1 MRRKHRFKG
10 ALDSYFEE
18 LKQTAGYQSR
28 DLIVLHP
35 EIPNLSTL
43 LAKFDATHYHTDA
56 EVRYI
61 IAGDGVFSL
70 TTLLKTMKTLLKKS
84 ALLLALPISVLAS
97 FSLRASADSTAGI
110 ILSTKCRGGYNI
122 NIWQNHTSG
131 KLLYRATSP
140 NGNLSLDGGT
150 SQATEG
156 VRVYK
161 FRNGNYE
168 YWVWDGTLDN
178 PQAGTLEVYKNNR
191 ILMQQACTK
200 N

>member
-1 MRRKHRFKG
+1 
-10 ALDSYFEE
+10 
-18 LKQTAGYQSR
+18 
-28 DLIVLHP
+28 
-35 EIPNLSTL
+35 
-43 LAKFDATHYHTDA
+43 
-56 EVRYI
+56 
-61 IAGDGVFSL
+61 
-70 TTLLKTMKTLLKKS
+70 MKTLLKRA
-84 ALLLALPISVLAS
+84 ALLLTLPISVLVT

-110 ILSTKCRGGYNI
+110 ILSTRCQGGYNI
-122 NIWQNHTSG
+122 NIWQTHTSG
-131 KLLYRATSP
+131 ELLYRVTSP

-178 PQAGTLEVYKNNR
+178 PQSGTLEVYKNNR
-191 ILMQQACTK
+191 ILLQQTCTK